1 MALDGGDS
9 EGPLS
14 QVYDADGAGPGSAVP
29 FDTPS
34 LRGEAGPTDAQM
46 HPRRGRDELGHRD
59 GHH

>member
-1 MALDGGDS
+1 MNLDDGDS

-14 QVYDADGAGPGSAVP
+14 QVYDADGTGPGSAVP

-46 HPRRGRDELGHRD
+46 HPRRGRDELGQQPSRY
-59 GHH
+59 